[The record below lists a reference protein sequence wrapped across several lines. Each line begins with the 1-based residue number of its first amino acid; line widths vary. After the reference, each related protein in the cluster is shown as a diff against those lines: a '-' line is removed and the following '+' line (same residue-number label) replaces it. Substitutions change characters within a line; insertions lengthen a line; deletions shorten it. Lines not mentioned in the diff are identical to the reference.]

1 MTRAVFFDRDGVL
14 NVDRGYVHRKEDWE
28 WNLQAR
34 EAVRYLNDRGFLVIV
49 VTNQSGIA
57 RGYYGERDLRA
68 LHDWVQQ
75 DLAKIGAH
83 VDGFYHCP
91 HGPEDACDC
100 RKPLPGMV
108 VQAIRDF
115 DVDPTQSLMIG
126 DRDIDMKASESA
138 GVKGYLYPGGDLCAF
153 VARALAE
160 VS

>member
-1 MTRAVFFDRDGVL
+1 MSRAVFFDRDGVL

-34 EAVRYLNDRGFLVIV
+34 EAVRYLNDRDYRVIV

-57 RGYYGERDLRA
+57 RGYYGES
-68 LHDWVQQ
+68 
-75 DLAKIGAH
+75 DLAKLNEWIQGDLKAMDAH

-91 HGPEDACDC
+91 HGPDDGCAC
-100 RKPLPGMV
+100 RKPLPGMLND
-108 VQAIRDF
+108 AIRDF
-115 DVDPTQSLMIG
+115 DIDPAQSLMVG
-126 DRDIDMKASESA
+126 DRDSDMQAAKAA
-138 GVKGYLYPGGDLCAF
+138 GVRGYLYPGGDLCAF